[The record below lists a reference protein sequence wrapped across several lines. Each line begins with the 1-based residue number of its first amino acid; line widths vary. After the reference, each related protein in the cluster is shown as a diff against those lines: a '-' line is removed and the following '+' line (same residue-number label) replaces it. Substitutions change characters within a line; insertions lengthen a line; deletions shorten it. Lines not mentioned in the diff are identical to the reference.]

1 MLENLFGTDESDDP
15 NNPAGLTK
23 VTRQIPNGR
32 ITEPDPGKT
41 EFGVDR
47 QASGRFASKQRA
59 PVPFLRADDGT
70 YEADPYAV
78 GNFEAP
84 GTEGKR
90 R

>member
-23 VTRQIPNGR
+23 ITRQVPNGR
-32 ITEPDPGKT
+32 LTEADPDPT

-59 PVPFLRADDGT
+59 PVPVLREDDG
-70 YEADPYAV
+70 EFELDPYAV
-78 GNFEAP
+78 GNFDAP
-84 GTEGKR
+84 GEENKR